1 MTSLSDKAGFLI
13 VANLVKYAVGFVMPM
28 VLVRMLSQSEYG
40 TYQQMILILTTV
52 TGVVLLGLPTSV
64 YYFFHHVPPERLP
77 ALMAQT
83 TLMLT
88 IAGLI
93 ACIGIY
99 LSADMIAAAINNPD
113 MVDLLKICGLAT
125 FFMLASEHSVPFMIA
140 QNRYVT
146 AVVFEVTETFARV
159 ALLLAPLWLG
169 FGFEGLIVGI
179 VVYALLRFL
188 IRNWYLFATSHLHF
202 SGWTK
207 HAFPREQL
215 AYGVPIA
222 LGTLSMLIG
231 GAVNRGLVAA
241 NFSPAHYA
249 IYAVGALEIP
259 LDVIFQASVANVL
272 RASLPPLVRDG
283 NLTEVVRLIREAV
296 RKLSIIVLP
305 SFIFLYGYSF
315 EFITVLFTPEYEESV
330 RVFQIYLWFVP
341 LHMFVLSPV
350 PQVFGHTK
358 ANLYIPIAMA
368 VFLVV
373 GSYLFLEISG
383 FYGPAIAA
391 AVTSY
396 VGVLAYL
403 LVVVRLTKATFFQLT
418 PVVHIGRV
426 ILVALGAL
434 LGARLADDLTSSG
447 LLNLILAGTAFSAI
461 FLTVA
466 LILGVFTA
474 NDRNLMRRWIAKV
487 LPFLAPKPF

>member
-13 VANLVKYAVGFVMPM
+13 TANLVKYTVGFVMPM

-40 TYQQMILILTTV
+40 TYQQLILISTTV
-52 TGVVLLGLPTSV
+52 MGVLFLGLPTSV
-64 YYFFHHVPPERLP
+64 YYFFHHVSPERRP

-88 IAGLI
+88 IAGAI

-99 LSADMIAAAINNPD
+99 FSADLIAGAINNPG
-113 MVDLLKICGLAT
+113 MIDLLRIYGLAT
-125 FFMLASEHSVPFMIA
+125 LFMLASEHSAPFMIA
-140 QNRYVT
+140 QNRYAM
-146 AVVFEVTETFARV
+146 AVIFEVVETLARV
-159 ALLLAPLWLG
+159 AVLLAPLWLG
-169 FGFEGLIVGI
+169 FGFEGLVVGI
-179 VVYALLRFL
+179 VVYALLRFV
-188 IRNWYLFATSHLHF
+188 IRNWYLFATSNLHF
-202 SGWTK
+202 PGWTK

-215 AYGVPIA
+215 AYGLPIA
-222 LGTLSMLIG
+222 LGTLAMLIG
-231 GAVNRGLVAA
+231 GALNRGLVAA

-272 RASLPPLVRDG
+272 RASLPPLVKDG
-283 NLTEVVRLIREAV
+283 NLTEVIRLIHEAV
-296 RKLSIIVLP
+296 RKLSILVLP
-305 SFIFLYGYSF
+305 SFIFLYGYSC

-330 RVFQIYLWFVP
+330 RIFQIYLWFVP
-341 LHMFVLSPV
+341 LHMFVLSPI

-368 VFLVV
+368 VVLVA

-391 AVTSY
+391 AGTSY
-396 VGVLAYL
+396 FGVLAYL
-403 LVVVRLTKATFFQLT
+403 FVAMRLTKATFFQLT
-418 PVVHIGRV
+418 PVVPIGRV

-434 LGARLADDLTSSG
+434 WGARLADDLTSSG
-447 LLNLILAGTAFSAI
+447 LLNLLLAGATFSAI
-461 FLTVA
+461 FLTVS
-466 LILGVFTA
+466 LVVGVFTA
-474 NDRNLMRRWIAKV
+474 DDRDLMRRWMAKFI
-487 LPFLAPKPF
+487 PFL